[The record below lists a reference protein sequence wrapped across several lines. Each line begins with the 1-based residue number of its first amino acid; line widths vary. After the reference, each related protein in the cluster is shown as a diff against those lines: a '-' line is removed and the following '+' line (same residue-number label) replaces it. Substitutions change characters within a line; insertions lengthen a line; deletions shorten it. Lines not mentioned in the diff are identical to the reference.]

1 MRDMKRGLH
10 SIWDVVCRDKYG
22 NIRWEEINIH
32 NLLHDEGEE
41 SILKAIF
48 SEAYTVPANYF
59 IGLDDRVTIA
69 EADSLTDLSGEPV
82 VGSYARL
89 AVASDA
95 IDFTVSIDS
104 NDWQAAT
111 KTVTFTP
118 SGANYPSVRNMFLCD
133 VVSGTSGKLF
143 ASVALSQA
151 RVVLD
156 GDSLDTSLTIKLSE

>member
-1 MRDMKRGLH
+1 MRSKKGLH

-22 NIRWEEINIH
+22 NIRWEERNIH

-41 SILKAIF
+41 SILKAVF
-48 SEAYTVPANYF
+48 SEAYTVLANYF

-69 EADSLTDLSGEPV
+69 EADTLTSLSGEPG
-82 VGSYARL
+82 VGGYARQ

-95 IDFTVSIDS
+95 TDFTITKPAS
-104 NDWQAAT
+104 DWQAVT

-156 GDSLDTSLTIKLSE
+156 GDSLDTNLTILLSE